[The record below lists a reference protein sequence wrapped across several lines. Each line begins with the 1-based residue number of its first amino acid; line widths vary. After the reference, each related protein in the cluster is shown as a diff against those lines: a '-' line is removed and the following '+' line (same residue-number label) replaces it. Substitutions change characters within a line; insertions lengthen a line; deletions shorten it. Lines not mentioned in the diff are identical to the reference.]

1 MRVIVCLDD
10 KGGMTFNNRRQSR
23 DRVLIADVVKMAD
36 GSKIFISQYS
46 AMLFEESGAS
56 LVCDEHF
63 LDLADSDGYC
73 FVEDRALA
81 PYADRIKE
89 ITVYKWNRKY
99 PTDTY
104 FDLDLSALGFER
116 VSAEDL
122 EGYSHEK
129 ITKEIYRR

>member
-63 LDLADSDGYC
+63 LDLADSNGYC

-89 ITVYKWNRKY
+89 ITVYK
-99 PTDTY
+99 
-104 FDLDLSALGFER
+104 
-116 VSAEDL
+116 
-122 EGYSHEK
+122 
-129 ITKEIYRR
+129 